1 MSDLSTTTPPPDPRL
16 AQIRTITN
24 DWGVIAEHHRTDPKS
39 KHTRELLLLCQ
50 KQINDVLDQKPS
62 TTPADEE

>member
-1 MSDLSTTTPPPDPRL
+1 MSDLSTTPPPPDPRL